1 MTPFDA
7 FLASQPTVDALDGF
21 DRRKVLDYG
30 IRPAVASEWAMV
42 HEAYFGPT
50 KWTAQ
55 QRIALGKA
63 RAMGH
68 ELDRLTYIEKRLRVV
83 EDAGTRWALRHQ
95 LLDVFGSF
103 ARLKS
108 TADEIVPQPEP
119 KAPSRGISFSAP
131 KNGMCDIHI
140 RATERF
146 GVDLEHRLQLET
158 DGTGQ
163 DSAQMYDA
171 LEQILSGEAGG
182 VVPAARQTQVLV
194 PLEEHTKILRGDGDE
209 TVLQLTDGTT
219 MTGAEYLSLLSG
231 EIGVALFHPIEGA
244 VNAYR
249 GERLANPKQRLL
261 AKAMSPACAFPDC
274 RHAAESC
281 EIHHI
286 EAWSRGGETNIN
298 NLIPL
303 CKYHNRVNDDLRER
317 QRRGYVTYIDGRPVW
332 ISPRGYPVPAR
343 VPGAME
349 LLFGPVVTRRMKRA
363 PGTSTS
369 S

>member
-30 IRPAVASEWAMV
+30 IRPTVATEWEMV
-42 HEAYFGPT
+42 HAAYFGAT

-55 QRIALGKA
+55 QRIALEKA

-68 ELDRLTYIEKRLRVV
+68 ELDRLTYIEKRLKPITDER
-83 EDAGTRWALRHQ
+83 TRWALRHE

-108 TADEIVPQPEP
+108 KADEIVTPPER

-131 KNGMCDIHI
+131 KNGMCGIYVS
-140 RATERF
+140 ATERF
-146 GVDLEHRLQLET
+146 GADLEHRLRLET
-158 DGTGQ
+158 DGTGA

-171 LEQILSGEAGG
+171 LEAIVSGEAGG
-182 VVPAARQTQVLV
+182 VVPAAPAPEVIV
-194 PLEEHTKILRGDGDE
+194 PLDEHTKILRGEGDD
-209 TVLQLTDGTT
+209 TLLQLADGTT
-219 MTGAEYLSLLSG
+219 MTGAEYLSLLSD
-231 EIGVALFHPIEGA
+231 EIGVSLFHPREGA
-244 VNAYR
+244 VNCYR
-249 GERLANPKQRLL
+249 GQRFANTKQRIL
-261 AKAMSPACAFPDC
+261 ARAMSPTCAVPGC
-274 RHAAESC
+274 RHGATAC

-286 EAWSRGGETNIN
+286 VPWSKGGETNIN

-303 CKYHNRVNDDLRER
+303 CRYHNRVNDDERER
-317 QRRGYVTYIDGRPVW
+317 RRRGYVTYMEGRPVW